1 MSLFLTL
8 QCAASSLS
16 LLLLFFK
23 CFVWFLERVHIAKSL
38 FRKAKRIVFITKSI
52 SWKENRGGL
61 ACAFLFT
68 AHFTEVYL
76 VRSPALFSPPPA
88 FVKEHLLQVGFGGSS
103 AITLKHVVSI
113 NATITGERNWYA
125 VYTKKKTLLIQSI
138 FDYISVCTH
147 RPLPPSHPRVLN
159 DVINTH
165 QHPIVLCYFGDL
177 CIKSKKKKKKT
188 FPNDLPL
195 MRENL
200 KISIK

>member
-1 MSLFLTL
+1 M
-8 QCAASSLS
+8 
-16 LLLLFFK
+16 FF
-23 CFVWFLERVHIAKSL
+23 FFWFLERVQIAKSL

-68 AHFTEVYL
+68 ARFTEVYL
-76 VRSPALFSPPPA
+76 VRPPA
-88 FVKEHLLQVGFGGSS
+88 HFFFSCFCKRTLAASCFGGLECNYIKTCRLHQHIHYRREKLACS
-103 AITLKHVVSI
+103 L
-113 NATITGERNWYA
+113 Y
-125 VYTKKKTLLIQSI
+125 KKKTLLIQSI
-138 FDYISVCTH
+138 FDCISVCTH
-147 RPLPPSHPRVLN
+147 RPRPLPPSHPRALN